1 MPYEMREGPKG
12 QWRVFTKGTSRSHSD
27 KPLPR
32 ARALAQMRALYANM
46 KPGER

>member
-1 MPYEMREGPKG
+1 MPYELKQEGG
-12 QWRVFTKGTSRSHSD
+12 GYRVYTKGTTKAHSD

-32 ARALAQMRALYANM
+32 ARAVAQMRALYANM